1 MRHAQNHWGK
11 SLPVLTLTKP
21 MDPTDR
27 NRLLEVSAG
36 PSGDL
41 VGAED
46 QLLRCAAPQ
55 SAHDARLRI
64 EGWLKEIKLAET
76 LLTLMGTPFR
86 NFQGKLQ

>member
-1 MRHAQNHWGK
+1 MRHGQNHSTWDK
-11 SLPVLTLTKP
+11 SLLVSVDIDQTN
-21 MDPTDR
+21 DPTDR

-55 SAHDARLRI
+55 SARDARLRI
-64 EGWLKEIKLAET
+64 EGWIGEIKLTE
-76 LLTLMGTPFR
+76 TLMGTPFR
-86 NFQGKLQ
+86 NLPGKPQ